1 MAAVTETPQN
11 GETRRE
17 GILREAGRELERI
30 ARLEGIDEFS
40 PLGRWIVTLRGSM
53 DALAAVAEAS
63 ALRTEDLTRQLETVL
78 ASADRELSALRSD
91 LAKGLESVRNFNSST
106 ELRIKV
112 EEERIKKDQQVTIDK
127 MIASIM
133 GGLKTEL
140 YDRLKQQM
148 PHHEQGFY
156 LATRWKA
163 ISRLALAGA
172 LFFCGGLL
180 AHYALVSHT
189 LERARYCEGHSYVT
203 GSGQAWCDLTPLRV
217 PARNQN

>member
-1 MAAVTETPQN
+1 MDAVSHPASRTP
-11 GETRRE
+11 EE
-17 GILREAGRELERI
+17 G
-30 ARLEGIDEFS
+30 ARQRFLGSLHDAGIDLNS
-40 PLGRWIVTLRGSM
+40 PLGLLLARLSDATAETCQNVNAAAARIAAAEETAQISLVQLRK
-53 DALAAVAEAS
+53 
-63 ALRTEDLTRQLETVL
+63 
-78 ASADRELSALRSD
+78 D
-91 LAKGLESVRNFNSST
+91 LANGLEAVRAISSAG
-106 ELRIKV
+106 EHRIKM
-112 EEERIKKDQQVTIDK
+112 EEERLKQHQQVTIDK

-172 LFFCGGLL
+172 LLFCGGLL
-180 AHYALVSHT
+180 AHYAVVSHT

-203 GSGQAWCDLTPLRV
+203 ESGQAWCDLTPLRI
-217 PARNQN
+217 PAQNQN

>member
-1 MAAVTETPQN
+1 MDAISRPASGAPKE
-11 GETRRE
+11 
-17 GILREAGRELERI
+17 EAQQRFLTSLHD
-30 ARLEGIDEFS
+30 AGIDLNS
-40 PLGRWIVTLRGSM
+40 PLGLLLVRLR
-53 DALAAVAEAS
+53 DATAETCQSVNAAAARIAAAEEVAQTS
-63 ALRTEDLTRQLETVL
+63 LMKMRD
-78 ASADRELSALRSD
+78 D
-91 LAKGLESVRNFNSST
+91 LAKGLESARAISSSA
-106 ELRIKV
+106 ELRIKAD
-112 EEERIKKDQQVTIDK
+112 EERLKQHQQVTIDK

-172 LFFCGGLL
+172 LLFCGGLL

-203 GSGQAWCDLTPLRV
+203 ESGQAWCDLTPLRV
-217 PARNQN
+217 PDRNQN

>member
-1 MAAVTETPQN
+1 MMRGGHPASRTPEEEARQRFL
-11 GETRRE
+11 TSLHDA
-17 GILREAGRELERI
+17 GIALN
-30 ARLEGIDEFS
+30 S
-40 PLGRWIVTLRGSM
+40 PLGLLLARLNDATAQTCQSVDAAAARITAAEEVAQSSLRNM
-53 DALAAVAEAS
+53 RD
-63 ALRTEDLTRQLETVL
+63 DLT
-78 ASADRELSALRSD
+78 
-91 LAKGLESVRNFNSST
+91 KGLESARAISSAA
-106 ELRIKV
+106 ELRIKAD
-112 EEERIKKDQQVTIDK
+112 EERLKQHQQVTIDK

-163 ISRLALAGA
+163 VSRLALAGA
-172 LFFCGGLL
+172 LFFCGGLV

-203 GSGQAWCDLTPLRV
+203 ESGQAWCDLTPLRV
-217 PARNQN
+217 PGRNQN

>member
-1 MAAVTETPQN
+1 MAAITETPHN

-17 GILREAGRELERI
+17 DLPREAGRELERV

-40 PLGRWIVTLRGSM
+40 PLGRWIVALRSSI
-53 DALAAVAEAS
+53 DALAAVSEAS
-63 ALRTEDLTRQLETVL
+63 ALRTEDLERRMEMVLTSADNELRTLRKDLANGLETVR
-78 ASADRELSALRSD
+78 AISSAGEQ
-91 LAKGLESVRNFNSST
+91 
-106 ELRIKV
+106 RIKL
-112 EEERIKKDQQVTIDK
+112 EEERLKQYQQVTIDK

-148 PHHEQGFY
+148 PHHEREFY
-156 LATRWKA
+156 RATRWKA

-172 LFFCGGLL
+172 LLFCGGLL
-180 AHYALVSHT
+180 AHYAVVSHT

-203 GSGQAWCDLTPLRV
+203 ESGQAWCDLTPLRI
-217 PARNQN
+217 PPQNQN

>member
-1 MAAVTETPQN
+1 MAAVTDSPEN
-11 GETRRE
+11 GEPRHE
-17 GILREAGRELERI
+17 ALLREAGRELERV

-40 PLGRWIVTLRGSM
+40 PLGRWITALRSSM

-63 ALRTEDLTRQLETVL
+63 ALRTEDLERQLNIAL
-78 ASADRELSALRSD
+78 ASANKELSTLRDD
-91 LAKGLESVRNFNSST
+91 LAKGLENARAISSAAA
-106 ELRIKV
+106 LRIKA
-112 EEERIKKDQQVTIDK
+112 EEERLKQHQQVTIDK

-172 LFFCGGLL
+172 LFFCGGLI

-189 LERARYCEGHSYVT
+189 LERGRYCEGHSYVAEN
-203 GSGQAWCDLTPLRV
+203 GQAWCDLTPLRV
-217 PARNQN
+217 PDRTQN

>member
-1 MAAVTETPQN
+1 MDAINHPASRTP
-11 GETRRE
+11 EEEARE
-17 GILREAGRELERI
+17 RFLTSLHDAGIALN
-30 ARLEGIDEFS
+30 S
-40 PLGRWIVTLRGSM
+40 PLGILLARLN
-53 DALAAVAEAS
+53 DATAETCQSVDAAAARITAAEEVAQS
-63 ALRTEDLTRQLETVL
+63 SLRTMRDDLT
-78 ASADRELSALRSD
+78 
-91 LAKGLESVRNFNSST
+91 KGLESVRAINSSA
-106 ELRIKV
+106 ELRIKAD
-112 EEERIKKDQQVTIDK
+112 EERLKQHQQVTIDN

-172 LFFCGGLL
+172 LFFCGGLV

-189 LERARYCEGHSYVT
+189 LERGRYCEGHSYVAEN
-203 GSGQAWCDLTPLRV
+203 GQAWCDLTPLRV
-217 PARNQN
+217 PDRTQN

>member
-1 MAAVTETPQN
+1 MAAVTASPEN
-11 GETRRE
+11 GEPRHE
-17 GILREAGRELERI
+17 ALLREAGRELERV

-40 PLGRWIVTLRGSM
+40 PLGRWIIALRSSM

-63 ALRTEDLTRQLETVL
+63 AVRTEDLERQLKIVL
-78 ASADRELSALRSD
+78 ASADKELSTLRED
-91 LAKGLESVRNFNSST
+91 LATGVETVRAINSSA
-106 ELRIKV
+106 ELRVKM
-112 EEERIKKDQQVTIDK
+112 EEERLKQHQQVTIDN

-172 LFFCGGLL
+172 LFFCGGLV

-189 LERARYCEGHSYVT
+189 LERGRYCEGHSYVAEN
-203 GSGQAWCDLTPLRV
+203 GQAWCDLTPLRV
-217 PARNQN
+217 PDRNQN

>member
-1 MAAVTETPQN
+1 MDAISHPASRTPEEEARQRFL
-11 GETRRE
+11 TSLHDA
-17 GILREAGRELERI
+17 GIALN
-30 ARLEGIDEFS
+30 S
-40 PLGRWIVTLRGSM
+40 PLGLLLARLN
-53 DALAAVAEAS
+53 DATAETCQSVDAAAARITAAEEAAQS
-63 ALRTEDLTRQLETVL
+63 SLRTMRDDLT
-78 ASADRELSALRSD
+78 
-91 LAKGLESVRNFNSST
+91 KGLESARAISSAA
-106 ELRIKV
+106 ELRIKA
-112 EEERIKKDQQVTIDK
+112 EEERLKQHQQATIDK

-172 LFFCGGLL
+172 LFFCGGLV

-189 LERARYCEGHSYVT
+189 LERGRYCEGHSYVAEN
-203 GSGQAWCDLTPLRV
+203 GQAWCDLTPLRV
-217 PARNQN
+217 PDRNQN